1 MIVITITNYAKELI
15 LIETYRTI
23 AQNAQ
28 AELLI
33 KKSRFIGQV
42 FRVESEA
49 QAQDQLAEVRQA
61 QHKATHNCF
70 AYQLGFANEIQRLSD
85 DGEPSGTAGSP
96 ILNVLQQE
104 NLNNLLCVVTR
115 YFGGI
120 KLGAGGLIR
129 AYGQATTA
137 AINAA
142 GLVQGIEQTA
152 YRLTFAYSDLDY
164 LQNQL
169 QRAQITV
176 AASDYTDQVS
186 LTIWLDQQT
195 ATAQMAQIEDWLRGQ
210 VQVEQL
216 QTSFREV
223 PLTAK
228 K

>member
-1 MIVITITNYAKELI
+1 M
-15 LIETYRTI
+15 
-23 AQNAQ
+23 
-28 AELLI
+28 
-33 KKSRFIGQV
+33 
-42 FRVESEA
+42 
-49 QAQDQLAEVRQA
+49 AEVRQA